1 MSEILDVPFALR
13 RLLRNTLFHA
23 SKETI
28 PMTEL
33 TPDKEPDIRQ
43 HIRAL
48 ATKITEDPD
57 YLLQALYGAEERAK
71 DWTALVKKQVL
82 DASGNIIPID
92 NRSRPGHKI
101 LDHHMLHFCDVANH
115 AGVSLRSLVTQERL
129 ETAILRNISM
139 HSSPYRSEIRRMLAI
154 TGGVGMITK
163 YRAVTAKAIVQ
174 YYGNSGGV
182 TRVLDP
188 CIGWG
193 GRMLGSLAASPTTV
207 YVGCEPDPRTA
218 DRLVDILATTDGVHG
233 PHGVPRAT
241 VIPEPAEVAL
251 PGLAVAATAQ
261 FDIVLTSPPYFN
273 LELYGDDPHQSTA
286 THSTWDDWVTGW
298 LTPVIHGSL
307 ACLKPPGVSCWSVKD
322 FRSDRLY
329 PLAAVTRKI
338 HEEAGWRLVK
348 TVTMSGSG
356 RPGGARIKAGK
367 ETRGSEEETF
377 CFKRTEEV

>member
-1 MSEILDVPFALR
+1 
-13 RLLRNTLFHA
+13 
-23 SKETI
+23 
-28 PMTEL
+28 MTEL

-43 HIRAL
+43 HITAL
-48 ATKITEDPD
+48 ATEIAEDPD
-57 YLLQALYGAEERAK
+57 YLLQTLYTAEDRAK

-101 LDHHMLHFCDVANH
+101 LDHHMLHFYDVKNH
-115 AGVSLRSLVTQERL
+115 AGVSMRSLVTQERL

-139 HSSPYRSEIRRMLAI
+139 HSTPYRSEIRRMLGI
-154 TGGVGMITK
+154 TGGLGMVTK
-163 YRAVTAKAIVQ
+163 YRAITAKAIIQ
-174 YYGNSGGV
+174 YYGNSGGT

-193 GRMLGSLAASPTTV
+193 GRMLGALASSPTTI
-207 YVGCEPDPRTA
+207 YVGCEPHPKTA
-218 DRLVDILATTDGVHG
+218 ARLVDILATIPTG
-233 PHGVPRAT
+233 PQRAT

-251 PGLAVAATAQ
+251 PGLAAAAAAAT

-273 LELYGDDPHQSTA
+273 LELYGDDPQQSTA
-286 THSTWDDWVTGW
+286 THPTWDDWVAGW

-307 ACLKPPGVSCWSVKD
+307 ACLKPTGVSCWSVKD

-329 PLAAVTRKI
+329 PLAAATRKI

-348 TVTMSGSG
+348 TVAMSGSG

-377 CFKRTEEV
+377 CFKRAGTA